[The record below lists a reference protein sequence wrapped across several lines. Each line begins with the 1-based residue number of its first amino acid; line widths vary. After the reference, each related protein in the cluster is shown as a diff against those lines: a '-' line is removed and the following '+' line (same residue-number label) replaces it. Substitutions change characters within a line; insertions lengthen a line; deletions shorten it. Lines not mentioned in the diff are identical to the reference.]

1 MPPVSLRQQIS
12 NRLLKIL
19 GAYLLGFTVLI
30 FLLALVSVFF
40 FHHSQ
45 LRQYEVL
52 IATKLSAELSAIVR
66 ESDSVGNS
74 SVVWTGLTDS
84 AGRETYLEPLLAKI
98 NRNPSY
104 QIDVLDYRGR
114 DFILSPNSGQR
125 PRLSAEAVQRTI
137 DEARPQVELR
147 SMGSDQLLL
156 FSLPVI
162 APFTDSPVGIL
173 LSSVNLT
180 RELSELALPDSLG
193 IAYSLSPPGEIATWS
208 LLRTHTSLPVR
219 FDRHEIPLYIEVT
232 MAVWLRLLVAMLAVV
247 LTLVSGGWLYRRLG
261 RWADAF
267 AKDLTDRL
275 DTLVRVTS
283 RLAVEGHTQ
292 VVHDRVGDEIT
303 AVFDAVQAIVLRQR
317 ATSQKLLVS
326 SRVFETAAEAIL
338 ITDDQG
344 RIADVN
350 AALLRMTG
358 YQREELMGQP
368 AGLLYRLQ
376 DNAQEGANIGETLRT
391 QGEWRGETF
400 FLTRDHRPIPVM
412 LAVSSLIDEQ
422 HKVLGNVAIFSDIS
436 AVKQAEDQLRQL
448 SYQDPLTGLP
458 NYRAFSEMME
468 RLLDPDLGQTGEQ
481 RFALLFI
488 DLDHLKLI
496 NDSYGHEQGDQV
508 IVQIAQSL
516 SRFLPKPNFVCR
528 RSGDEFIAVLYMDSG
543 AEDMAQRLQDSMQ
556 TVTHR
561 IELPGGVMT
570 QASFSVGAVVYPDH
584 ARNLNDLLVMADSAL
599 QFSKDAG
606 RARVTWLNTEI
617 IQTLNRRRRIEARL
631 SEALQARLIVPHYQP
646 EVELRSGRVCGF
658 EALARWNDPEL
669 GPVSPAEFVPVAE
682 NMGLIDQLTETMLC
696 QIVDD
701 LGPVRE
707 RFADA
712 RVAFNVSARQLGDQ
726 RIFRLLS
733 NCVTDKRGSFE
744 GLVMEV
750 TETELISSM
759 EDAHVQLDALIALGI
774 DIAIDDFGKGYSSLS
789 RLGHLPID
797 KLKIDSSF
805 VWSLHDP
812 SYMKIVQAVLALA
825 STLHMDV
832 TAEGVETLAQ
842 RDSLLEMGCSKAQ
855 GFLFAR
861 PMPLRE
867 VLQLPV
873 CLTAGQHAQPVSA
886 S

>member
-1 MPPVSLRQQIS
+1 MPSVSLRQQIS
-12 NRLLKIL
+12 NRLLRIL
-19 GAYLLGFTVLI
+19 GAYVLGFTALI
-30 FLLALVSVFF
+30 FLLALASVFF

-45 LRQYEVL
+45 LRQYEAL
-52 IATKLSAELSAIVR
+52 ISTKLSAELSAIVR

-114 DFILSPNSGQR
+114 DFILSPNSSQR
-125 PRLSAEAVQRTI
+125 PRLSAQAIERTI
-137 DEARPQVELR
+137 EEALPQVELHG
-147 SMGSDQLLL
+147 MGADQLLV
-156 FSLPVI
+156 FSLPVV
-162 APFTDSPVGIL
+162 APFADSPVGIL
-173 LSSVNLT
+173 LSSVNLS
-180 RELSELALPDSLG
+180 RELSGLGLPDR
-193 IAYSLSPPGEIATWS
+193 LSVRYALDAPRPGTAWS
-208 LLRTHTSLPVR
+208 LLRMHASLPVR
-219 FDRHEIPLYIEVT
+219 FERHEIPLYIEVT
-232 MAVWLRLLVAMLAVV
+232 MPVWQRLLVAMLAVA

-261 RWADAF
+261 RWAETF

-275 DTLVRVTS
+275 DALVRVTS
-283 RLAVEGHTQ
+283 KLALEGHAQ
-292 VVHDRVGDEIT
+292 VVHDNVGDEIT

-317 ATSQKLLVS
+317 AISQKLLVS

-376 DNAQEGANIGETLRT
+376 DNAQEGANIGETVRT

-508 IVQIAQSL
+508 IVQIAQGL
-516 SRFLPKPNFVCR
+516 TRYLPKPHFLCR
-528 RSGDEFIAVLYMDSG
+528 RSGDEFIAVLYMD
-543 AEDMAQRLQDSMQ
+543 EDASSMQQRLQASMQ
-556 TVTHR
+556 SLTHR
-561 IELPGGVMT
+561 IELPGGILT

-584 ARNLNDLLVMADSAL
+584 AQNLNDLLVMADSAL

-606 RARVTWLNTEI
+606 RARVTWLNSDI

-631 SEALQARLIVPHYQP
+631 ADALQARLIVPHYQP
-646 EVELRSGRVCGF
+646 EVALQTGMVCGF
-658 EALARWNDPEL
+658 EALARWHDPEL
-669 GPVSPAEFVPVAE
+669 GEVSPAEFIPIAE
-682 NMGLIDQLTETMLC
+682 NMGLIDKLTEAMLC
-696 QIVDD
+696 QVVDD
-701 LGPVRE
+701 LDLIRA
-707 RFADA
+707 RFAGA
-712 RVAFNVSARQLGDQ
+712 QVAFNVSAKQLSDQ
-726 RIFRLLS
+726 RIYNLLS
-733 NCVTDKRGSFE
+733 SCIQAKTGSYD

-759 EDAHVQLDALIALGI
+759 EDAHVQLDALIKLGI
-774 DIAIDDFGKGYSSLS
+774 AIAIDDFGKGYSSLS
-789 RLGHLPID
+789 RLGHLPIQ

-805 VWSLHDP
+805 VWALQDP
-812 SYMKIVQAVLALA
+812 SYVKIVQAILALA
-825 STLHMDV
+825 RTLDMDV
-832 TAEGVETLAQ
+832 TAEGVETPLQ
-842 RDSLLEMGCSKAQ
+842 RETLVQMGCGRAQ
-855 GFLFAR
+855 GFLFSR
-861 PMPLRE
+861 PLTRAQL
-867 VLQLPV
+867 LQLPHR
-873 CLTAGQHAQPVSA
+873 LEPAATSSPM
-886 S
+886 

>member
-1 MPPVSLRQQIS
+1 MASVSLRQQIS
-12 NRLLKIL
+12 NRLLRIL
-19 GAYLLGFTVLI
+19 GTYVLGFTVLI
-30 FLLALVSVFF
+30 FLLALASVFF

-45 LRQYEVL
+45 LRQYQTL

-74 SVVWTGLTDS
+74 PVVWTGLTDS
-84 AGRETYLEPLLAKI
+84 AGRETYLEPLLANI
-98 NRNPSY
+98 NRNPAY

-114 DFILSPNSGQR
+114 NFILSPNSDQR

-137 DEARPQVELR
+137 DEALPQVELS

-180 RELSELALPDSLG
+180 RELTALALPDSLG
-193 IAYSLSPPGEIATWS
+193 IAYSLRSPREIATWS
-208 LLRTHTSLPVR
+208 LLRTHASLPIR
-219 FDRHEIPLYIEVT
+219 FDRHEIPLHIEVT
-232 MAVWLRLLVAMLAVV
+232 MSVWLRLLVAMLAVA

-261 RWADAF
+261 RWADTF

-275 DTLVRVTS
+275 DTLVEVTS

-358 YQREELMGQP
+358 YQRQELIGQP

-376 DNAQEGANIGETLRT
+376 DNAQGGENIGETVRT

-412 LAVSSLIDEQ
+412 LAVSSLIDEH

-468 RLLDPDLGQTGEQ
+468 RLLDPDLGQTGKQ

-516 SRFLPKPNFVCR
+516 ARFLPKPHFVCR
-528 RSGDEFIAVLYMDSG
+528 RSGDEFIAVLYMDDA
-543 AEDMAQRLQDSMQ
+543 AEDMAQRLQASMQ

-561 IELPGGVMT
+561 IDLPGGVMA

-606 RARVTWLNTEI
+606 RARVTWLNSEI
-617 IQTLNRRRRIEARL
+617 IHTLNRRRRIEARL
-631 SEALQARLIVPHYQP
+631 PEALQARLIVPHYQP

-669 GPVSPAEFVPVAE
+669 GPVSPAEFVSIAE
-682 NMGLIDQLTETMLC
+682 NMGRIDQLTETMLC

-701 LGPVRE
+701 LGPLRE

-712 RVAFNVSARQLGDQ
+712 RVAFNVSAKQLGDQ
-726 RIFRLLS
+726 RIFKLLS
-733 NCVTDKRGSFE
+733 NCVTAKRSRFE

-759 EDAHVQLDALIALGI
+759 EDAQVQLDSLIGLGI

-789 RLGHLPID
+789 RLGHLPIH

-812 SYMKIVQAVLALA
+812 SYIKIVQAILALA

-832 TAEGVETLAQ
+832 TAEGVETIAQ
-842 RDSLLEMGCSKAQ
+842 RDCLLEMGCSKAQ

-861 PMPLRE
+861 PMPLPE
-867 VLQLPV
+867 VLQLAV
-873 CLTAGQHAQPVSA
+873 CLTPGQNAQPLRVS
-886 S
+886 

>member
-1 MPPVSLRQQIS
+1 MASVSLRQQIS
-12 NRLLKIL
+12 NRLLRIL
-19 GAYLLGFTVLI
+19 GTYVLGFTVLI
-30 FLLALVSVFF
+30 FLLALASVFL

-45 LRQYEVL
+45 LRQYQTL

-180 RELSELALPDSLG
+180 RELTALALPDSLG
-193 IAYSLSPPGEIATWS
+193 IAYSLRSPREIATWS
-208 LLRTHTSLPVR
+208 LLRTHASLPIR
-219 FDRHEIPLYIEVT
+219 FDRHEIPLHIEVT
-232 MAVWLRLLVAMLAVV
+232 MSVWLRLLVAMLAVA

-261 RWADAF
+261 RWADTF

-275 DTLVRVTS
+275 DTLVEVTS

-358 YQREELMGQP
+358 YQREELIGQP

-376 DNAQEGANIGETLRT
+376 DNAQGGENIGETVRT

-412 LAVSSLIDEQ
+412 LAVSSLIDEH

-496 NDSYGHEQGDQV
+496 NDSYGHVQGDQV

-606 RARVTWLNTEI
+606 RARVTWLNSEI
-617 IQTLNRRRRIEARL
+617 IHTLNRRRRIEARL

-669 GPVSPAEFVPVAE
+669 GPVSPAEFVSIAE
-682 NMGLIDQLTETMLC
+682 NMGRIDQLTETMLC

-726 RIFRLLS
+726 RIFKLLS
-733 NCVTDKRGSFE
+733 NCVTAKRSRFE

-759 EDAHVQLDALIALGI
+759 EDAQVQLDSLIGLGI

-789 RLGHLPID
+789 RLGHLPIH

-812 SYMKIVQAVLALA
+812 SYIKIVQAILALA

-832 TAEGVETLAQ
+832 TAEGVETIAQ
-842 RDSLLEMGCSKAQ
+842 RDCLLEMGCSKAQ

-861 PMPLRE
+861 PMPLPE
-867 VLQLPV
+867 VLQLAV
-873 CLTAGQHAQPVSA
+873 CLTPGQNAQPLRVS
-886 S
+886 